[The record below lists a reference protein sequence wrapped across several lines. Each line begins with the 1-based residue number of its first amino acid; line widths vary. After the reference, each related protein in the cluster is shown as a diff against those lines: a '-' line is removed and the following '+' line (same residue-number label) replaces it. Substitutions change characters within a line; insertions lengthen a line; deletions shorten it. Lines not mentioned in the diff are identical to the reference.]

1 MKYAVQVENGPDA
14 GLVREIPPE
23 GLSIGRSA
31 QNDLVLKD
39 GMLSRRHCRI
49 TLQEGGPVVSDL
61 ATVNGTFV
69 NGAQISADAALRPGD
84 RIVVGE
90 TTLSIVDPSA
100 APASAPAPAAVS
112 PAPAPAAAPAPAPV
126 AAAAEAPSQAA
137 PSPALEE
144 PAVSLFPGP
153 ESREPPRRSRFVAGV
168 VACATAAVLLA
179 AAAKVFLFAPPAAPD
194 PPPPPELDCPLEF
207 SLVKLEG
214 SGENVFRYEMDMSR
228 DGTVVVLVDDLAED
242 RHLRKASPGPVS
254 PEMREELRRAF
265 ETAGFLS
272 LDPLYEGAPRRNTWR
287 SVRISAL
294 YGARAATVEVRN
306 RAEPVQLKALRER
319 LEDFGRNELGLWA
332 FAFGRDKLLEM
343 AEAEAARASRLWAER
358 DVRRD
363 NLHSAVRAYRS
374 CAEYLES
381 LEPKPELYDEAVSR
395 AEEAERALDAV
406 VSDLNWKAD
415 HGASVKEWES
425 ARQALREIL
434 EYVPDRT
441 DPRNKAAL
449 SRLRDV
455 ESRLAR

>member
-1 MKYAVQVENGPDA
+1 MKYAVKVENGPDA

-23 GLSIGRSA
+23 GLSVGRST

-49 TLQEGGPVVSDL
+49 TLQTSGPVVSDL
-61 ATVNGTFV
+61 ATVNGTSV
-69 NGAQISADAALRPGD
+69 NGVPISGDAALKPGD
-84 RIVVGE
+84 RISMGE
-90 TTLSIVDPSA
+90 TVLSVVDA
-100 APASAPAPAAVS
+100 AASASAPVP
-112 PAPAPAAAPAPAPV
+112 PPAAASVSGPDGPAKR
-126 AAAAEAPSQAA
+126 AAEAEPSV
-137 PSPALEE
+137 P
-144 PAVSLFPGP
+144 LFPEP
-153 ESREPPRRSRFVAGV
+153 ESREAPRKSRFVAGV
-168 VACATAAVLLA
+168 VACAAAAVLLA
-179 AAAKVFLFAPPAAPD
+179 AAAKTFLLAPPSAPE
-194 PPPPPELDCPLEF
+194 PPAPPELDCPLEF
-207 SLVKLEG
+207 SYVKLEG
-214 SGENVFRYEMDMSR
+214 SGENVFRYEMDMAR
-228 DGTVVVLVDDLAED
+228 DGSVSVIVDDLAQD
-242 RHLRKASPGPVS
+242 RHLRKTSPGPVS

-265 ETAGFLS
+265 ESAGFLS
-272 LDPLYEGAPRRNTWR
+272 LDPVYEGTPRRNTWR

-294 YGARAATVEVRN
+294 YGSRAATVEVRN
-306 RAEPVQLKALRER
+306 RAEPIQLKALRER

-332 FAFGRDKLLEM
+332 FAFGRDKLLET
-343 AEAEAARASRLWAER
+343 AEAEFARATRLWAER

-363 NLHSAVRAYRS
+363 NLHSALRAYRS

-406 VSDLNWKAD
+406 VADLNWKAD

-425 ARQALREIL
+425 ARQALRELL

-441 DPRNKAAL
+441 DPRNQAAL